1 MAQQQPSVLFEKAT
15 VSSQNELFQEL
26 QDANSAKDKL
36 EVNMRGLEEKLSIAE
51 REKVQLQKVSTTLPV
66 KISVGM

>member
-1 MAQQQPSVLFEKAT
+1 MLFEKAT

-26 QDANSAKDKL
+26 QDANSAKEKL
-36 EVNMRGLEEKLSIAE
+36 EVNVRGLEEKLSIAE